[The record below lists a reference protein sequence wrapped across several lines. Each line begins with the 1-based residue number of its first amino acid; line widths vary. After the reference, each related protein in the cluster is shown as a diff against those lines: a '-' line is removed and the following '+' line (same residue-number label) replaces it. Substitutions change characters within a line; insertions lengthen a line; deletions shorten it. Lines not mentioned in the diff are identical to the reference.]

1 MHQKNCCFA
10 NLNLLASFAVPV
22 AVAVGV
28 AYNKL
33 PINAPLT
40 DFIFLSNTRHLL
52 RIALVGWSVWIM

>member
-1 MHQKNCCFA
+1 MHGQNYCFA
-10 NLNLLASFAVPV
+10 NLNLLASFAVAV
-22 AVAVGV
+22 AVAFGV

-40 DFIFLSNTRHLL
+40 DFIFRSNTSHLL